1 MLTIKNGLLP
11 GYPTNSVGNLLFQIF
26 DINFVFCSYIWAA
39 SCGRAMK
46 AFDLSTKCCTVKD
59 IATSFNKLRDI
70 CMPGTVAVRCNVK

>member
-1 MLTIKNGLLP
+1 MDYFLGVPQMAYVI
-11 GYPTNSVGNLLFQIF
+11 YYFQIF

-46 AFDLSTKCCTVKD
+46 TFDLSTKYCTVKD

-70 CMPGTVAVRCNVK
+70 CMPGTVASHCNVM